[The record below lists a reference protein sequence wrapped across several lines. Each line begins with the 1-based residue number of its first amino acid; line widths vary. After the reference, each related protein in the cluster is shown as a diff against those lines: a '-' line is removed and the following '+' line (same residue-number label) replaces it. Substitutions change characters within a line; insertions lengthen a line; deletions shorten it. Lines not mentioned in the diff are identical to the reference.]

1 LQDPPELIER
11 LYHKMY
17 EGYDVVYAKRRSRKD
32 KSIIK
37 KSAYK
42 VFYQLLSKISQVDI
56 PLDTGDFRMLKRN
69 VVHELNNMPERNKF
83 LRGQIAWLG
92 FHQTFIEYDRD
103 ARAAGEPGYTYRKLF
118 RLAIDGIISFSNVPL
133 RVATIM
139 GFIVFFIS
147 LVLICYTLIS
157 FFFFNDTT
165 PRGWSSIMLTI
176 LFLGSIQLL
185 SIGIIGE
192 YIGRMQNDIRQRP
205 LFVLRET
212 NIDI

>member
-133 RVATIM
+133 RVAAIM
-139 GFIVFFIS
+139 GFHCIFHFASFNMLHINFI
-147 LVLICYTLIS
+147 
-157 FFFFNDTT
+157 F
-165 PRGWSSIMLTI
+165 
-176 LFLGSIQLL
+176 LF
-185 SIGIIGE
+185 
-192 YIGRMQNDIRQRP
+192 
-205 LFVLRET
+205 
-212 NIDI
+212 